1 MFIFLPL
8 FDGLLESPSHSQ
20 SEGMQLTENQALPTM
35 ETFTASLQLR
45 YIIIFMANSSGM
57 WMTVISPPSSSWSSL
72 SSLLPAVSSDGN
84 RKAIGRRVPSNLFAL
99 AMAMDLKS
107 RSAISRGITLTSLL
121 AAASCLVAPFGRS
134 ERQKQ
139 GGGYNLRRC
148 FGIQEIKRGQSG

>member
-45 YIIIFMANSSGM
+45 
-57 WMTVISPPSSSWSSL
+57 SSL